1 MTTPHLCQV
10 TYIWTD
16 EGWLFLAVVIDLFR
30 RQVAG
35 GSLQKTMRR
44 GTVIDALRM
53 A

>member
-10 TYIWTD
+10 TYIWTA
-16 EGWLFLAVVIDLFR
+16 EGWLFLAVVIDLCR
-30 RQVAG
+30 RQVLG
-35 GSLQKTMRR
+35 RSLQESMTR